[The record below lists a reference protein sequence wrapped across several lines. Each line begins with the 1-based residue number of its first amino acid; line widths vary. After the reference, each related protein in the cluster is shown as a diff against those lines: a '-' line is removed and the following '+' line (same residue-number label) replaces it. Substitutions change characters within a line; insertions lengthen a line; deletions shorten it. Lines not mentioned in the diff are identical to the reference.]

1 MINLLPL
8 EYKKNQRK
16 ALLFRVSFVAL
27 IIFSLVVAASSILL
41 LPLYLS
47 ATAQV
52 KGEKDRLNLY
62 KASQSFSDT
71 ETSSRT
77 ITDTNNRIATFALEE
92 SNFQFSTLLTLLDG
106 ITPSGVS
113 ITDISLIMSDTNKK
127 NIQLELTG
135 KANTRD
141 SLVRFVDVL
150 KAQDNFESV
159 ELPISGLVK
168 DKNIDF
174 NMSFVVNYEE

>member
-8 EYKKNQRK
+8 EYKKSQRK
-16 ALLFRVSFVAL
+16 SLLFRVSFVAL
-27 IIFSLVVAASSILL
+27 IVFSLVIAASSILL

-47 ATAQV
+47 ATTQV
-52 KGEKDRLNLY
+52 KGEKDRLDLY
-62 KASQSFSDT
+62 KTSQSFSDT
-71 ETSSRT
+71 ETSSR
-77 ITDTNNRIATFALEE
+77 IIADTNNKISIFTLEE
-92 SNFQFSTLLTLLDG
+92 PDFQFSTLLTLLND
-106 ITPSGVS
+106 ITPSGIS
-113 ITDISLIMSDTNKK
+113 ITDISLIMSDVNKK

-135 KANTRD
+135 NANTRD